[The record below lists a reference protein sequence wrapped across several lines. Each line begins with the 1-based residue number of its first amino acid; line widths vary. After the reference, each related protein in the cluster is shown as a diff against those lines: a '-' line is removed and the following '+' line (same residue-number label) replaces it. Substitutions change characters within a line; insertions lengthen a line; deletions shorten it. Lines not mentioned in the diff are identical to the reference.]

1 MGAALALSER
11 GRGRTF
17 PNPNVGC
24 VIVKDD
30 RVVGRGWTQP
40 GGRPHAEGMALL
52 EAGDAARGATAFVTL
67 EPCAHP
73 SPRGPAC
80 APSLAEAGIKRV
92 VAALGDPDPRTCG
105 RGFHALRSAGVVVIE
120 DVCADDARRAMAGFL
135 TRQHFGRPHV
145 TLKLAVSLDGCIA
158 LANGESRWI
167 TGEAARAHVHVERA
181 RHDAILVGRGTFEA
195 DAPKLDVRLA
205 GLEERSPLRV
215 LLSTQSR
222 HPREGGGPS
231 PALTHL
237 REDEQMDSRL
247 RGNDEWVLINT
258 LDKIATLP
266 ANHILVEGGAQTAAS
281 FLKADLV
288 DRLVLYTA
296 PILIGGKP
304 ALDDLGL
311 TELSLAHGRWDLTES
326 RMLGVDRL
334 QVYERTACLPA

>member
-1 MGAALALSER
+1 MGAALALGER
-11 GRGRTF
+11 GRGLTF

-40 GGRPHAEGMALL
+40 GGRPHAEGMALA

-105 RGFHALRSAGVVVIE
+105 RGFHQLRAGGVIVIE
-120 DVCADDARRAMAGFL
+120 GVRADDARRSMAGFM
-135 TRQHFGRPHV
+135 TRQHLGRPHV

-167 TGEAARAHVHVERA
+167 TGEPARHHAHLERA
-181 RHDAILVGRGTFEA
+181 RHEAILVGRGTYEA
-195 DAPKLDVRLA
+195 DSPQLDVRLP
-205 GLEERSPLRV
+205 GLEKRSPMRV
-215 LLSTQSR
+215 LLSTR

-231 PALTHL
+231 ADL
-237 REDEQMDSRL
+237 RASEDGREMASRL
-247 RGNDEWVLINT
+247 RGNDEWVVSRDIDDIT
-258 LDKIATLP
+258 ALP
-266 ANHILVEGGAQTAAS
+266 ANHLLVEGGAQTAAS

-288 DRLVLYTA
+288 DRLLLYTA

-304 ALDDLGL
+304 ALGDIGL
-311 TELSLAHGRWDLTES
+311 TDLTSAHGRWDLTDS

-334 QVYERTACLPA
+334 QVYERQRN